1 MTVSLTRWLL
11 LGEWRAHP
19 LRALAAIA
27 AIALGVAL
35 GFAIDLIN
43 GAAFNEF
50 SAAAKSLSGQSDLQV
65 RGAQPLFD
73 EAFYPILAQHAG
85 VRLANPVLEFDATVP
100 GQHSALKILGIDVF
114 HAAVL
119 APDLIGVPATNAP
132 FDTLADDAIFLSAA
146 AQDWLQVKPGETV
159 RLQNGSAIIGLRV
172 AGGIV
177 RGRPGQRLAVMDIAT
192 AQWRFNRLGKLS
204 RIDLS
209 LADGVNRETF
219 RAALSEE
226 FKNKLLVTATS
237 DQEARSAN
245 MSRAYRVNLNV
256 LALVALFTG
265 AFLVFSTQALSVL
278 RRRAQFALLRVI
290 GLSRR
295 LLLRQILLEGG
306 MLGVVGSL
314 LGLVAGYAMAAIA
327 LHFFGGDLGGGY
339 FPGIR
344 PTVHFD
350 ALTAVVFFALGTGIA
365 LLGSLAPALEAANT
379 QPAPALKSGSEDV
392 ALARLATPWPALLCL
407 VTGAILT
414 QLPPV
419 AELPVFG
426 YLAVALL
433 LIGAIALMPRCAAVV
448 FTMLSKR
455 VRSGVIGMLA
465 LARLSNAPNQ
475 ASIALGGVLTSFSL
489 MVAMAIMVA
498 SFRVSVDDWLG
509 QVLSADLYVR
519 SAAAGE
525 TGAMKP
531 AEQQQL
537 RRLSGVQRVDFLRTL
552 PLTLDSRRPA
562 VMLIARPIDITAPE
576 RTLPLTE
583 DVVTAG
589 SLATDVMPIWI
600 SEAMVDLYHY
610 HVGQQ
615 VQLPLGSGLQHFT
628 VAGVWR
634 DYARQSGAVQI
645 RLSDYQRL
653 TGDVDINDAA
663 LTLQP
668 DVTTTSV
675 MAAIRALPAGK
686 TVEISDPREIRAI
699 SLRIFDRSFAV
710 TYLLELVAIVIGL
723 FGVAATFSAQTFA
736 RIKEFGMLR
745 HIGVTR
751 RQVLLMLATEGS
763 LLTAL
768 GIVVGFALGWVISL
782 VLIFIVNPQSFH
794 WTMRLHMPWVMLASV
809 AALLLVSS
817 AATALL
823 AGAKAVAVDAVRAVR
838 EDW

>member
-1 MTVSLTRWLL
+1 MTASLTRWLL

-19 LRALAAIA
+19 LRAVAAIA

-73 EAFYPILAQHAG
+73 EAFYPLLAQHAG
-85 VRLANPVLEFDATVP
+85 VRLANPVLEIDATVP
-100 GQHSALKILGIDVF
+100 GQRSALKILGIDVF
-114 HAAVL
+114 HAALL
-119 APDLIGVPATNAP
+119 APDLIGVPAVNAP
-132 FDTLADDAIFLSAA
+132 FDTLADDAIFLSPA
-146 AQDWLQVKPGETV
+146 AQDWLQVKPGGTLH
-159 RLQNGSAIIGLRV
+159 LQNGTATIDLRV

-177 RGRPGQRLAVMDIAT
+177 RARPGQRLAVMDIAS

-204 RIDLS
+204 RIDVS
-209 LADGVNRETF
+209 LADGVTRDVFRLALAAEFSNR
-219 RAALSEE
+219 
-226 FKNKLLVTATS
+226 LLVTATQ

-295 LLLRQILLEGG
+295 LLLWQILLEGG
-306 MLGVVGSL
+306 MLGAIGST
-314 LGLVAGYAMAAIA
+314 LGLLAGYAMAALA
-327 LHFFGGDLGGGY
+327 LAFFGGDLGGGY

-344 PTVHFD
+344 PSVQFD
-350 ALTAVVFFALGTGIA
+350 PLTAAIFFTLGTGIA
-365 LLGSLAPALEAANT
+365 LLGSLAPALEAAT
-379 QPAPALKSGSEDV
+379 AQPAPALKSGSEDV
-392 ALARLATPWPALLCL
+392 ALARLSTPWPALLSL
-407 VTGAILT
+407 VIGIVLT

-419 AELPVFG
+419 SELPIFG
-426 YLAVALL
+426 YLAVAFLL
-433 LIGAIALMPRCAAVV
+433 VGTIALMPRCAAVV
-448 FTMLSKR
+448 FAALSKR
-455 VRSGVIGMLA
+455 LRTGVIGMLA
-465 LARLSNAPNQ
+465 LARLANAPNQ

-489 MVAMAIMVA
+489 MVAMAIMVS

-519 SAAAGE
+519 SAASGD

-537 RRLSGVQRVDFLRTL
+537 RALSGVQRVDFLRTL
-552 PLTLDSRRPA
+552 PLTLDAQRPA
-562 VMLIARPIDITAPE
+562 VILIARPIDAAAPE

-583 DVVTAG
+583 DVIAPG
-589 SLATDVMPIWI
+589 ALASNAMPIWI

-610 HVGQQ
+610 RVGQQ
-615 VQLPLGSGLQHFT
+615 VVLPLGTGPHPFT
-628 VAGVWR
+628 IAGVWR
-634 DYARQSGAVQI
+634 DYARQSGAIQI
-645 RLSDYQRL
+645 RLADYQRL
-653 TGDVDINDAA
+653 TGDLDVNDAA
-663 LTLQP
+663 LTLQSG
-668 DVTTTSV
+668 VQSTAV
-675 MAAIRALPAGK
+675 IVAIRALPFGK
-686 TVEISDPREIRAI
+686 AVELSDPRDIRAL

-710 TYLLELVAIVIGL
+710 TYLLEIVAIVIGL

-751 RQVLLMLATEGS
+751 RQVLLMLGMEGG
-763 LLTAL
+763 LLTGL
-768 GIVVGFALGWVISL
+768 GILVGFVLGWVISL

-794 WTMRLHMPWVMLASV
+794 WTMRLHMPWLMLASV
-809 AALLLVSS
+809 ALLLLLSS
-817 AATALL
+817 AATAVL
-823 AGAKAVAVDAVRAVR
+823 AGARAVAVDAVRAVR

>member
-1 MTVSLTRWLL
+1 MTPSLTRWLL

-19 LRALAAIA
+19 LRAIAAIA

-73 EAFYPILAQHAG
+73 DSWYPVLAQHAG
-85 VRLANPVLEFDATVP
+85 VRLANPVLEIDATVP
-100 GQHSALKILGIDVF
+100 GQRGALKILGIDVF
-114 HAAVL
+114 RAAQL
-119 APDLIGVPATNAP
+119 APDLIGIPANDAP
-132 FDTLADDAIFLSAA
+132 FDTLGDQTIFLSTA
-146 AQDWLQVKPGETV
+146 AQEWLQVKQGDTLQ
-159 RLQNGSAIIGLRV
+159 LQNGTAMVSLRV
-172 AGGIV
+172 AGGLV
-177 RGRPGQRLAVMDIAT
+177 RARPGQRLAVMDIAA
-192 AQWRFNRLGKLS
+192 AQWRFNRLGKIS

-209 LADGVNRETF
+209 LADGVSRDQF
-219 RAALSEE
+219 RAALSAE
-226 FKNKLLVTATS
+226 FASKLLITATS

-306 MLGVVGSL
+306 LLGALGSVVGL
-314 LGLVAGYAMAAIA
+314 AVGYAMAAAA
-327 LHFFGGDLGGGY
+327 LKYFGGDLGGGY

-344 PTVHFD
+344 PSVQFD
-350 ALTAVVFFALGTGIA
+350 AVTATIFFVLGTGIA
-365 LLGSLAPALEAANT
+365 LLGSLAPALEAARA

-392 ALARLATPWPALLCL
+392 ALARLSTPWPALICMA
-407 VTGAILT
+407 VGAVLT

-419 AELPVFG
+419 AELPIFG
-426 YLAVALL
+426 YLAVAFL
-433 LIGAIALMPRCAAVV
+433 LIGTIALMPRCAAFV
-448 FTMLSKR
+448 FTYLSKR
-455 VRSGVIGMLA
+455 LRTGVIGVLA
-465 LARLSNAPNQ
+465 LARLANAPNQ
-475 ASIALGGVLTSFSL
+475 ASIALGGVLSSFSL

-519 SAAAGE
+519 SAASGD
-525 TGAMKP
+525 TGALKP

-537 RRLSGVQRVDFLRTL
+537 RALSGVQRVDFLRTM
-552 PLTLDSRRPA
+552 PLTLDPRRPA
-562 VMLIARPIDITAPE
+562 VILIARPIDVAAPE
-576 RTLPLTE
+576 RVLPLTE
-583 DVVTAG
+583 DVIAADK
-589 SLATDVMPIWI
+589 LAPGTMPVWV
-600 SEAMVDLYHY
+600 SEAIVDLYQY
-610 HVGQQ
+610 KVGQA
-615 VQLPLGSGLQHFT
+615 VQLPVGATLETFV

-634 DYARQSGAVQI
+634 DYGRQAGALQI
-645 RLSDYQRL
+645 RLEDYQRL
-653 TGDVDINDAA
+653 TGDRDVNDAA
-663 LTLQP
+663 LALP
-668 DVTTTSV
+668 SGADSAKVF
-675 MAAIRALPAGK
+675 AAIRALPFGA
-686 TVEISDPREIRAI
+686 TLELSDPREIRAL

-710 TYLLELVAIVIGL
+710 TYLLEIVAIIIGL

-751 RQVLLMLATEGS
+751 RQVLLMLAAEGG
-763 LLTAL
+763 LLTGL
-768 GIVVGFALGWVISL
+768 GIFIGFVLGWVISL

-794 WTMRLHMPWVMLASV
+794 WTMQLHMPWTMLISV
-809 AALLLVSS
+809 ALMLLISS
-817 AATALL
+817 AATAVL
-823 AGAKAVAVDAVRAVR
+823 AGARAVAVDAVRAVR

>member
-1 MTVSLTRWLL
+1 MTASLTRWLL

-19 LRALAAIA
+19 LRAVAAIL

-50 SAAAKSLSGQSDLQV
+50 SAAAKSLSGQSDLQI
-65 RGAQPLFD
+65 RGAQPLLD
-73 EAFYPILAQHAG
+73 ESFYPALAQHQG
-85 VRLANPVLEFDATVP
+85 VRVANPVLEIDATVP
-100 GQHSALKILGIDVF
+100 GQRSALKILGIDGF
-114 HAAVL
+114 KAAQL
-119 APDLIGVPATNAP
+119 APDLIGVPSTDAP
-132 FDTLADDAIFLSAA
+132 FDTLADDAIFLSPA
-146 AQDWLQVKPGETV
+146 AQEWLQVKPGETLV
-159 RLQNGSAIIGLRV
+159 LQSGTTTIGLRV

-177 RGRPGQRLAVMDIAT
+177 RARPGQRLAVMDIAA
-192 AQWRFNRLGKLS
+192 AQWRFNRLGRLS

-209 LADGVNRETF
+209 LADGVTREVF
-219 RAALSEE
+219 RSALSAE
-226 FKNKLLVTATS
+226 FKDRLLVTATN

-290 GLSRR
+290 GLTRR
-295 LLLRQILLEGG
+295 LLLWQILLEGG
-306 MLGVVGSL
+306 MLGTIGSL

-327 LHFFGGDLGGGY
+327 LKFFGGDLGGGY

-344 PTVHFD
+344 PSVQFD
-350 ALTAVVFFALGTGIA
+350 AVTAAIFFTLGTGIA
-365 LLGSLAPALEAANT
+365 LLGSLAPALEAAAA

-392 ALARLATPWPALLCL
+392 ALARIATPWPALLCIAI
-407 VTGAILT
+407 GAFLT

-419 AELPVFG
+419 FELPVFG

-433 LIGAIALMPRCAAVV
+433 LIGTIALMPRCAAIV
-448 FTMLSKR
+448 FGRLSKR
-455 VRSGVIGMLA
+455 VHANVITVLA
-465 LARLSNAPNQ
+465 LARLANAPNQ
-475 ASIALGGVLTSFSL
+475 ASIALGGVLSSFSL

-519 SAAAGE
+519 SAASGD

-537 RRLSGVQRVDFLRTL
+537 RALPGVQRVDFLRTL
-552 PLTLDSRRPA
+552 PLTLDTRRPA
-562 VMLIARPIDITAPE
+562 VILVARPIDATAPE

-583 DVVTAG
+583 DVIAAG
-589 SLATDVMPIWI
+589 ALDVNAMPIWI

-610 HVGQQ
+610 RVGQQ
-615 VQLPLGSGLQHFT
+615 VELPIGPSPHHFT

-634 DYARQSGAVQI
+634 DYARQSGAIQI
-645 RLSDYQRL
+645 RLADYQRL
-653 TGDVDINDAA
+653 TGDTDVNDAA
-663 LTLQP
+663 LTLQTGASTET
-668 DVTTTSV
+668 VS
-675 MAAIRALPAGK
+675 AAVRALPFGQSIELSDPHEIRAL
-686 TVEISDPREIRAI
+686 

-710 TYLLELVAIVIGL
+710 TYLLEIVAIVIGL

-751 RQVLLMLATEGS
+751 RQVLLMLAAEGGA
-763 LLTAL
+763 LTGL

-794 WTMRLHMPWVMLASV
+794 WTMRLHMPWLMLASV
-809 AALLLVSS
+809 AALLLISS
-817 AATALL
+817 AATAVL
-823 AGAKAVAVDAVRAVR
+823 AGARAVAVDAVRAVR